1 MAASKQWA
9 LPDPK
14 GMEKEAHVA
23 VPMES
28 KGTGPDTPSRESNS
42 SKNARQYTW
51 VLLLKAHKLAGC
63 LAWLGLGVMTLS
75 KHIRSR
81 LLTKEVRSC
90 ESFQCDIIMGSVT
103 S

>member
-1 MAASKQWA
+1 MATSKQWA

-14 GMEKEAHVA
+14 GTEAHFA

-28 KGTGPDTPSRESNS
+28 KETGPDTPSRESNR

-81 LLTKEVRSC
+81 LLTKEVRNC
-90 ESFQCDIIMGSVT
+90 ESFQCYIIMGSVT